1 MTPTC
6 AEFRQPDGVEA
17 SDAYKSAASSAD
29 ELRLWK
35 LYRAWDNDADKDS

>member
-1 MTPTC
+1 MLTR
-6 AEFRQPDGVEA
+6 AEFRRPDGIEA

-35 LYRAWDNDADKDS
+35 LYRAWNNDAGNEA